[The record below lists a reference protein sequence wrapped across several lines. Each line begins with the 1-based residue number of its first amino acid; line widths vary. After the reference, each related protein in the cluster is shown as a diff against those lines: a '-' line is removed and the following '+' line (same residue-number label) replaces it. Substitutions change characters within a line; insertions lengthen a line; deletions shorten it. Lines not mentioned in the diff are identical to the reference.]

1 MWSGYRKRLLLYIY
15 SFNDC
20 HITDCHAEH
29 GLIVISS
36 AVETSKMKTIKN

>member
-15 SFNDC
+15 SVNDC
-20 HITDCHAEH
+20 HVEH
-29 GLIVISS
+29 GLIAMSS